1 MSQKIKKGLLLIMSI
16 VMLAPAVRG
25 LAATPKQ
32 EALKAYSRWLSNANV
47 QVMPKN
53 EDIYLLDG
61 WTKYTRP
68 TPASKT
74 LFAIAYINNDSIPEL
89 IVCNDNKEFYSVLTY
104 RNGKIVR
111 ASSCGELTT
120 LRGYYSK
127 TGVYM
132 DSKSVRF
139 SPFKTM
145 YYVMGTNSTSHRFE
159 VDAYEDAATRYYYF
173 TKNRV
178 MTSLANRTMFK
189 SKLETFTK
197 GKALT
202 PVKYYR
208 NTAANR
214 KNILK

>member
-111 ASSCGELTT
+111 ASSSYRSRSAISRRERGSSGTSSRSTEPLTGR
-120 LRGYYSK
+120 LPS
-127 TGVYM
+127 
-132 DSKSVRF
+132 
-139 SPFKTM
+139 
-145 YYVMGTNSTSHRFE
+145 
-159 VDAYEDAATRYYYF
+159 
-173 TKNRV
+173 
-178 MTSLANRTMFK
+178 
-189 SKLETFTK
+189 
-197 GKALT
+197 
-202 PVKYYR
+202 
-208 NTAANR
+208 
-214 KNILK
+214 